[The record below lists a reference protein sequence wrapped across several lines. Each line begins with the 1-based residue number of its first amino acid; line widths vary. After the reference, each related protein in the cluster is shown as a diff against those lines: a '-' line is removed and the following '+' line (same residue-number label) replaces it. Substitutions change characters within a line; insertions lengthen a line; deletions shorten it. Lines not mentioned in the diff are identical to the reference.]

1 MLSVMTFNVYSL
13 TKPLFFLR
21 HINTKNSVCFLCCTT
36 KCACACVTHR
46 PYIRHLTENL
56 FKNTHWLQEEGPR
69 SAEMPTHFRF
79 ILPHICLSPWL
90 NFPSPHFISTQPRLY
105 NRTQCPQMQINKSY
119 PSILVIPLF
128 VWINSTHQL
137 KVTFWASS
145 ARRPVYNAEWNPSYG
160 VSPTGTWGSK
170 CLVVS
175 Q

>member
-1 MLSVMTFNVYSL
+1 MLYNKMCLCLCYSQTLYQAFNRKPIQKHPLTSRGGTQNCRNANSFQVYS
-13 TKPLFFLR
+13 TSYLFL
-21 HINTKNSVCFLCCTT
+21 S
-36 KCACACVTHR
+36 
-46 PYIRHLTENL
+46 LTE
-56 FKNTHWLQEEGPR
+56 
-69 SAEMPTHFRF
+69 
-79 ILPHICLSPWL
+79 
-90 NFPSPHFISTQPRLY
+90 FPLTSPHFISTQPRLY